1 LSCKG
6 IDKLISL
13 FLDGR
18 LNESQR
24 RKLEEHLSRCKSCKG
39 KLSFLQSIQQKAK
52 GIKAQEPPEEYWN
65 TFSSRV
71 REKLIARQEKPA
83 FGWKQVLENVF
94 SFSPLKVKIAAGV
107 ISVVFVFVV
116 GKLYL
121 EHRGEHIAPPQE
133 LAQMRQEPK
142 SDHIQEELGN
152 KPSPTGESGKQAA
165 PAVVAKPGAEKKPAD
180 ERGKEPPPSQ
190 IAGEEKPVSQKGR
203 EILSPPPVRD
213 EEAPS
218 TAVPSAQT
226 PSTVKAEAEEGA
238 VVSES
243 KSAGAGADQRAQKK
257 AEIVAIPEETGA
269 LKGGDSAQENR
280 LQEIL
285 STQVGFVSPQTS
297 SRIVSLP
304 TNGGPPITKIG
315 EADTLV
321 QADTLREVIAV
332 WRAYVKEHPT
342 DSLSREGYLQIAT
355 AYYLLARAGQDTS
368 QISEGVNL
376 IRQYLDQ
383 VQDPAVKR
391 ELGRKLKQ
399 IQALRQ
405 K

>member
-1 LSCKG
+1 MSCEG

-18 LNESQR
+18 LSGNR
-24 RKLEEHLSRCKSCKG
+24 RQKLEEHLSRCANCRE
-39 KLSFLQSIQQKAK
+39 KLSLLQSIQQKAK

-71 REKLIARQEKPA
+71 REKLIIRQEKPA
-83 FGWKQVLENVF
+83 SGWKQVLESVF

-142 SDHIQEELGN
+142 SDHIQEELEN
-152 KPSPTGESGKQAA
+152 KPSPIKESGKQAA
-165 PAVVAKPGAEKKPAD
+165 PVVVAKPEVPK
-180 ERGKEPPPSQ
+180 ERGKELLPSQ
-190 IAGEEKPVSQKGR
+190 IAGEEKPASEKGR
-203 EILSPPPVRD
+203 EIPSPPPVSD

-218 TAVPSAQT
+218 TAAPSAKI
-226 PSTVKAEAEEGA
+226 PAPVEAEAEERA
-238 VVSES
+238 VVPES

-257 AEIVAIPEETGA
+257 AEIIAIPEETGV

-391 ELGRKLKQ
+391 ELSRKLKQ
-399 IQALRQ
+399 IQAL